1 MSRPPRVLS
10 STGLYHVIFRGI
22 NHLNIFEETEDY
34 KKMLEIFSKLK
45 EKENIEIYAYC
56 LMTNHVHIFIKE
68 KEVGDIKKV
77 MHKLLTTYVVWFNRK
92 YQRSGSLIGNRYKSE
107 PIEDEKYYF
116 ALVRYIHQNPVKAG
130 MHRRIGSYKWSSY
143 ADYKSESV
151 EPVDTRLAID
161 IAGYSGLM
169 EFMAEYNEDECL
181 DDRETVVPMTPQQTE
196 RMFAE
201 LAGVALE
208 DFADLP
214 MSKQKDVV
222 KKSVAAGMTDANS
235 EAANGRARLGR
246 WGNRN
251 IGRYVPPW
259 PAWKLALH

>member
-1 MSRPPRVLS
+1 MPRQPRRKS
-10 STGLYHVIFRGI
+10 ESGIYHVMLRGI
-22 NHLNIFEETEDY
+22 N
-34 KKMLEIFSKLK
+34 KQPIFSSDADKSYFLK
-45 EKENIEIYAYC
+45 VLEKYRERCGFTLYGYC
-56 LMTNHVHIFIKE
+56 LMSNHVHLLLKE
-68 KEVGDIKKV
+68 TENFPLGAIMKRIAGS
-77 MHKLLTTYVVWFNRK
+77 YVYWYNLC
-92 YQRSGSLIGNRYKSE
+92 YQRVGHLFQDRFRSE
-107 PIEDEKYYF
+107 PVDDDSYF
-116 ALVRYIHQNPVKAG
+116 LTVLRYIHQNPVKAG
-130 MHRRIGSYKWSSY
+130 MHRRIGDYKWSSY

-214 MSKQKDVV
+214 MSRQKDVV
-222 KKSVAAGMTDANS
+222 QKSVAAGMTERRVAELS
-235 EAANGRARLGR
+235 GWSRYAVRKAR
-246 WGNRN
+246 
-251 IGRYVPPW
+251 
-259 PAWKLALH
+259 